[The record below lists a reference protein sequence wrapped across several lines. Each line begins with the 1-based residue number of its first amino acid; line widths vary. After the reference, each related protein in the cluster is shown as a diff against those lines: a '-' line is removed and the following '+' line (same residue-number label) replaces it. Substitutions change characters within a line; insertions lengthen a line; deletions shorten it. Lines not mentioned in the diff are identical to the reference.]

1 MSLGQR
7 QTSNILTANPILSP
21 CVRQVILGLE
31 PLAEDW
37 MNCSYCCALQTVP
50 LTPSD
55 AVITIAVNG
64 LERWDETMLVSVWS
78 AEKEGLGDS
87 ELENDG
93 NKRESTLAP
102 YESVLTDH
110 TALETSGN
118 L

>member
-1 MSLGQR
+1 
-7 QTSNILTANPILSP
+7 
-21 CVRQVILGLE
+21 
-31 PLAEDW
+31 

-55 AVITIAVNG
+55 AVITITVNG
-64 LERWDETMLVSVWS
+64 LERWDERRCSRQSGLQKP
-78 AEKEGLGDS
+78 KEGLGDS

-110 TALETSGN
+110 TALVDFWESVMAG
-118 L
+118 